1 MAFKMKGH
9 ALPGINQKGYNS
21 AKDGKAKSAAFQ
33 HDDGTEHSHEIKMAK
48 LENRMGKKTWEEIEQ
63 EEEIARQAAI
73 EEAKKK
79 RKKKLRPG
87 MSFGGVQI
95 LEE

>member
-9 ALPGINQKGYNS
+9 TLPGINQKGYNS

-33 HDDGTEHSHEIKMAK
+33 HDDGTEHSHETKMAK
-48 LENRMGKKTWEEIEQ
+48 LENRMGKKTREEIKQ

-73 EEAKKK
+73 DAAKEKAKKK
-79 RKKKLRPG
+79 LITG
-87 MSFGGVQI
+87 MSFGGVQTRP
-95 LEE
+95 